1 MTSVGA
7 ARWPGVALLG
17 LAGLLLAVG
26 VASIWSGAS
35 RHAGREDTAAA
46 ATAAAAA
53 FVRAYGTYDAPVRAE
68 YVESLAVLAG
78 GPLRAAI
85 GAAVLDE
92 EALRH
97 HRHAET
103 QVESSTVTALSADT
117 ATVAVTALQRRR
129 WSDPS
134 LGQTQHEQVRQVVI
148 CRLVRVDGQW
158 LVVELRLQSEEAVDA
173 RRR

>member
-1 MTSVGA
+1 MTPVGK
-7 ARWPGVALLG
+7 ARWPGFALLG
-17 LAGLLLAVG
+17 LAGLLFAAG

-35 RHAGREDTAAA
+35 RHAGRENAA
-46 ATAAAAA
+46 ATATAAAST

-68 YVESLAVLAG
+68 YIESLAALAG
-78 GPLRAAI
+78 GPLREAIEAA
-85 GAAVLDE
+85 ALDE

-97 HRHAET
+97 QRRAAT
-103 QVESSTVTALSADT
+103 QVQSSAVTALSDDT

-134 LGQTQHEQVRQVVI
+134 LGQSQHEQLRQVVI